1 MNSTD
6 FVVARNDLQQCKVI
20 DTRLPDAAELP
31 DAALLIKIDRFAFTA
46 NNITYAVLGDQ
57 LKYWQLFPAPKGFG
71 NIPVW
76 GLGNVIASRHPGIGE
91 GESLFGYFPMATHL
105 VIEAADVSKRGLR
118 DAAAHRQGVAPVYNA
133 YARVSGDPAFAGRQ
147 GDYQALLRPLFMLS
161 FLVDDFLSENEFYGA
176 RSVMLTS
183 ASSKTAFGLAHLLH
197 KLRKGVGV
205 IGLTSAANVDFVR
218 SLGCYD
224 EVVPYDRVTSLPSDR
239 PVALVDMAGNSELRA
254 KLHLHF
260 GDQMKYSGRIGLT
273 HRGTSPDEPE
283 LPGARP
289 TWFFAPDQIRKRAKE
304 WGPGGIDTRF
314 GNAWLGF
321 VPMLDRWLKVTEGRG
336 PLAVKQVY
344 LDTLNGRVAPDQGHI
359 LSLAERP
366 DRFRLSFCAISKR
379 IGFETGKRRKDGRRR
394 ETPMLDKTNDISTI
408 TENWL
413 ARFETALTGRDGI
426 HLKKLFH
433 PDSYWRDV
441 LALSW
446 NIQTINGADAI
457 LKELK
462 IHAGRAAPGGFAID
476 PDRAAPRSVMRAGV
490 SAIEAIFKFETAEGR
505 GSGILRQIPD
515 ADDGHTMKAWT
526 LLTALDELKGF
537 EEQQGIS
544 RPRGQSYSR
553 DFRGPNW
560 LDLRKADAEYA
571 DRDPQVLVIGGGHSG
586 LSIAARLKQLQVD
599 TLIVDREA
607 RIGDNWR
614 HRYHA
619 LTLHN
624 QVQVNHLPYMLFPPN
639 WPTYIPKDKL
649 ANWFEAYV
657 ESMELNFWTGTEFE
671 GGAYDEKQE
680 RWTVTL
686 RKADGSTRQMHPR
699 HLVMATGVSGIPN
712 LPDIPGLNDFT
723 GTASTP
729 TARIGGTGGRW

>member
-1 MNSTD
+1 
-6 FVVARNDLQQCKVI
+6 
-20 DTRLPDAAELP
+20 
-31 DAALLIKIDRFAFTA
+31 
-46 NNITYAVLGDQ
+46 
-57 LKYWQLFPAPKGFG
+57 
-71 NIPVW
+71 
-76 GLGNVIASRHPGIGE
+76 
-91 GESLFGYFPMATHL
+91 
-105 VIEAADVSKRGLR
+105 
-118 DAAAHRQGVAPVYNA
+118 
-133 YARVSGDPAFAGRQ
+133 
-147 GDYQALLRPLFMLS
+147 
-161 FLVDDFLSENEFYGA
+161 
-176 RSVMLTS
+176 
-183 ASSKTAFGLAHLLH
+183 
-197 KLRKGVGV
+197 
-205 IGLTSAANVDFVR
+205 
-218 SLGCYD
+218 
-224 EVVPYDRVTSLPSDR
+224 
-239 PVALVDMAGNSELRA
+239 
-254 KLHLHF
+254 
-260 GDQMKYSGRIGLT
+260 
-273 HRGTSPDEPE
+273 
-283 LPGARP
+283 
-289 TWFFAPDQIRKRAKE
+289 
-304 WGPGGIDTRF
+304 
-314 GNAWLGF
+314 
-321 VPMLDRWLKVTEGRG
+321 
-336 PLAVKQVY
+336 
-344 LDTLNGRVAPDQGHI
+344 
-359 LSLAERP
+359 
-366 DRFRLSFCAISKR
+366 
-379 IGFETGKRRKDGRRR
+379 
-394 ETPMLDKTNDISTI
+394 MLDKTNDSSTI

-413 ARFETALTGRDGI
+413 ARFETALTSRDGI
-426 HLKKLFH
+426 QLKKLFH

-462 IHAGRAAPGGFAID
+462 IHAGRAAPCGFAID

-505 GSGILRQIPD
+505 GNGILRLIPD
-515 ADDGHTMKAWT
+515 ANDGHTMKAWT

-537 EEQQGIS
+537 EERQGIS

-571 DRDPQVLVIGGGHSG
+571 DRDPPVLVIGGGHSG

-686 RKADGSTRQMHPR
+686 RKADGSRRQMHPR

-712 LPDIPGLNDFT
+712 LPDIPGLKNFT
-723 GTASTP
+723 GTVLHSSQYTDGEDWKGRRAMVIGTGNSGHDIAQDLHSSGAEVTLVQRSSTLIVSIEP
-729 TARIGGTGGRW
+729 SAQLVYAPYNEGTLDDNDLIATSMPLPLARKSHQALTELSKDLDKDLLDGLQRRGFKLDYGEDGTGWQFKYLTRGGGYYFNVGCSDLIVSGEIGLRQFSDIDGFVAAGARTKSGETIAADLIVLATGYKRQEELIRKLFGDEVVKRIGVIWGYGEAQELRNMYTRTAQPGLWFIAGGLAQCRINSKYLALQIKACEEGLLPRVRAPELARPNQQASHQEMRA